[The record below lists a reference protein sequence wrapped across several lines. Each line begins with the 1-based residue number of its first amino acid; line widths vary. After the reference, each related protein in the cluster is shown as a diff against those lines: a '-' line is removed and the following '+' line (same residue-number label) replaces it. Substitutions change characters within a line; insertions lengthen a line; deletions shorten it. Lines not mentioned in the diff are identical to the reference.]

1 MGRERESARII
12 RFIMWYCIML
22 GALMT
27 IGVFTIGFRI
37 FTLKVFLPLAII
49 PIPLCILS
57 DYVVEKLGSGFGGV
71 LSGWSSRRATLRET
85 FAADLA
91 KARYSKR
98 QGRFKEALSI
108 IENVLDRDPEF
119 PDALYLKAR
128 ILWEGFNNREGA
140 AECLKKVMKRVPSD
154 ETLHRWASNYY
165 DEVTGSEERR
175 QTHSPPKRE

>member
-1 MGRERESARII
+1 
-12 RFIMWYCIML
+12 
-22 GALMT
+22 MT

-37 FTLKVFLPLAII
+37 FTLKIFLPLAII

-119 PDALYLKAR
+119 PDALYLRPGYYGKVLTITKGRRSA
-128 ILWEGFNNREGA
+128 
-140 AECLKKVMKRVPSD
+140 LKR
-154 ETLHRWASNYY
+154 
-165 DEVTGSEERR
+165 
-175 QTHSPPKRE
+175 